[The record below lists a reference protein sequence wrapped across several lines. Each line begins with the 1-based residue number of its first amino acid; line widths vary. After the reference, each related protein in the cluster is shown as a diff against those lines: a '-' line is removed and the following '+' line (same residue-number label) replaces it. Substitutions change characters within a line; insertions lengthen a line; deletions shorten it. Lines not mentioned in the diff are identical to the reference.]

1 MRAVVQRVSE
11 ASVTVEGKVSGS
23 IERGLLVYLGVYR
36 EDDESDLSYIV
47 RKIANLRI
55 FTDAEGKM
63 NRCIQE
69 ESGKILL
76 VSQFTL
82 CAITTKGNRPSFN
95 PAAPPARAEAV
106 YEKAAE
112 HLRTLGL
119 EVQTGM
125 FGAHMKVDYIND
137 GPVTIILDSHDIQ
150 K

>member
-1 MRAVVQRVSE
+1 MRAVVQRVSD
-11 ASVTVEGKVSGS
+11 ASVTVDGQVSGS
-23 IERGLLVYLGVYR
+23 IERGILVYLGVYR

-55 FTDAEGKM
+55 CTDQEGKM
-63 NRCIQE
+63 NRCILQE
-69 ESGKILL
+69 SKKVLL

-95 PAAPPARAEAV
+95 PAAQPETAQAF
-106 YEKAAE
+106 YEQVADQ
-112 HLRTLGL
+112 LRDLGL
-119 EVQTGM
+119 EVQTGI
-125 FGAHMKVDYIND
+125 FGAHMKVAYSND

>member
-95 PAAPPARAEAV
+95 PAAPPDRAEAV